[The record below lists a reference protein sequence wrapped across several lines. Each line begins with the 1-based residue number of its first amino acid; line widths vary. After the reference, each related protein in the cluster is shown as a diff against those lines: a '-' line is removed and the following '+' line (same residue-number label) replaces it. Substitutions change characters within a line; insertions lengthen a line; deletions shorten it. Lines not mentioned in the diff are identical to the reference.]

1 MNLTV
6 PRVITGDSHGFNLH
20 PLAEV
25 EGGEMSWGIL
35 GKTTPRRS
43 GSGWGSMV
51 HDETFKQNFG
61 V

>member
-6 PRVITGDSHGFNLH
+6 PRVITGDSHVKPDH

-35 GKTTPRRS
+35 GKTNATS
-43 GSGWGSMV
+43 KWKWMGQHGS
-51 HDETFKQNFG
+51 
-61 V
+61 